1 MILSAESEETS
12 SSMVIAQTSVSGWEV
27 DDESASDNKLA
38 QAVNMGLQF
47 WSRSVVYRN
56 LEMC

>member
-1 MILSAESEETS
+1 
-12 SSMVIAQTSVSGWEV
+12 MVIAQTSVSGWEV

-56 LEMC
+56 LEKC